1 MTTNNK
7 ISTVVSSQL
16 PEFVR
21 SDHPTF
27 IAFVKAY
34 YEYLEQSNTV
44 LSYGKTVERAK
55 NLTKYFDTDK
65 ITDTGLTE
73 FNDHLYNEFLTL
85 IPKEVSSDKSKLL
98 KNIKD
103 FYRAKGTEKSYNFFF
118 RLLFNED
125 PELYYPKND
134 ILIASSGK
142 WLVEQSIRLSN
153 IEINEIV
160 DDSIIN
166 LKKFESTKVVGNTS
180 QASAF
185 VERIFVSYE
194 SGTKINEFF
203 ISNKNGDFISGE
215 QVFIKNANNETLS
228 ADILSGFIS
237 SVALT
242 NGGSGYTIGTSI
254 PVVGGGGSG
263 GSVIISDVSSG
274 NISNVSVISGGA
286 GFRVSDFI
294 LFSGGGGAG
303 ANANVIQVLTD
314 NSVHPNTYN
323 INSDV
328 INTYNLT
335 TIGAYSNS
343 SGGNANTALVN
354 TLTFF
359 AYSNT
364 GPVVAIR
371 VSSGGNNYT
380 SLPTASIEANTRIK
394 NLGIIGRLKINDGGT
409 GYSNGA
415 TLIFTNIPGGF
426 GYGANGNVVTNATGT
441 IIGTN
446 LTLLGPGHLIGGAG
460 YSMTHLPNV
469 SISGS
474 GSGAN
479 IVVSALLGFGD
490 ELTSNTGSIGVIE
503 ELTITNRGV
512 GYVTP
517 PTLDFTNSG
526 DGLATANVTLTVG
539 TYTYPGRFKDDT
551 GLLSSSNYLENRDY
565 YQNFSYV
572 IKVKRALNEYKQ
584 YALNY
589 IHPAGLKLF
598 GEYLYISEPVV
609 DDTINVGLSNT
620 SSYIPYVTNSI
631 DFNGSN
637 SILYKTE
644 ALGNTSNG
652 STGTISFWFR
662 PTSFA
667 NDQTIFSISN
677 NSNSQTS
684 QRFSVSLTKRAN
696 TLLGKIAD
704 LVVISGGAG
713 FRKFPNDTIVIS
725 GTGTSANATIVQ
737 VLDDGSVHP
746 NTYNINSDVINT
758 YNLTAIGAYSNS
770 SGGNANTSLLTT
782 LTYFEYANT
791 GPIYLVALNDPG
803 AGYNI
808 LSTTA
813 EASGNSMIKALGII
827 GRLKINSAG
836 SGYSN
841 NAKII
846 FTNVVGGYGFGANAK
861 AIVNA
866 SGSII
871 RTELTPYT
879 TDSGHIVGGFGYD
892 ANAFPILSIE
902 GAGVDA
908 NITVEALLGD
918 GDVLAPLAYPITQNT
933 DGDIIRITARNA
945 ANLPL
950 LELTTNTSTLI
961 FKNTWNHFVATWD
974 LSSNS
979 ACKVYLNDINST
991 RLDLINFGQIDY
1003 TGSNVSIGS
1012 EPNLTRSYRGCLSEF
1027 WFSNN
1032 YADIANTTIRTFFI
1046 GANGVLLPSNMQ
1058 ASNGYMGRVNLNITP
1073 SIYLKSN
1080 GLFANT
1086 NSGIAN
1092 NFTFAN
1098 NITNCSNTS
1107 SEPA

>member
-1 MTTNNK
+1 M
-7 ISTVVSSQL
+7 
-16 PEFVR
+16 
-21 SDHPTF
+21 
-27 IAFVKAY
+27 
-34 YEYLEQSNTV
+34 
-44 LSYGKTVERAK
+44 
-55 NLTKYFDTDK
+55 
-65 ITDTGLTE
+65 
-73 FNDHLYNEFLTL
+73 
-85 IPKEVSSDKSKLL
+85 
-98 KNIKD
+98 
-103 FYRAKGTEKSYNFFF
+103 
-118 RLLFNED
+118 
-125 PELYYPKND
+125 
-134 ILIASSGK
+134 
-142 WLVEQSIRLSN
+142 
-153 IEINEIV
+153 
-160 DDSIIN
+160 
-166 LKKFESTKVVGNTS
+166 KKFESTKIVGNTS
-180 QASAF
+180 QASAS

-194 SGTKINEFF
+194 SGVKINEFF
-203 ISNKNGDFISGE
+203 ISNKNGNFDSGE
-215 QVFIKNANNETLS
+215 EVFIKNANNETLS
-228 ADILSGFIS
+228 ANILSGFIS
-237 SVALT
+237 SVAIT
-242 NGGSGYTIGTSI
+242 NGGSGYTVGTSI
-254 PVVGGGGSG
+254 PVTGGGGSG
-263 GSVIISDVSSG
+263 GIVIISQISAG
-274 NISNVSVISGGA
+274 NISNVTVVSGGA
-286 GFRVSDFI
+286 GFRIADFV
-294 LFSGGGGAG
+294 LFSGGGGSG

-359 AYSNT
+359 AYSDT
-364 GPVVAIR
+364 GPAVAIR

-380 SLPTASIEANTRIK
+380 SLPLASIEANTRIK
-394 NLGIIGRLKINDGGT
+394 NLGVVGKLTINDGGT
-409 GYSNGA
+409 GYTNGA
-415 TLIFTNIPGGF
+415 SLIFSNIPGGF

-460 YSMTHLPNV
+460 YSMTHLPLV
-469 SISGS
+469 SVSGN

-490 ELTSNTGSIGVIE
+490 VLSPNTGSIGVIE
-503 ELTITNRGV
+503 TLTITNRGL
-512 GYVTP
+512 GYTTP
-517 PTLDFTNSG
+517 PTLDFTGSG
-526 DGLATANVTLTVG
+526 DGLANANVTITAG
-539 TYTYPGRFKDDT
+539 TYTYAGRFKDDT
-551 GLLSSSNYLENRDY
+551 GLLSSSNYLEDRDY

-572 IKVKRALNEYKQ
+572 IRLKRALNEYKQ
-584 YALNY
+584 HVLNY
-589 IHPAGLKLF
+589 IHPSGLKLF
-598 GEYLYISEPVV
+598 GEYLYVSEPVV

-620 SSYIPYVTNSI
+620 SSYNPYVTNSI

-644 ALGNTSNG
+644 SLGNTSNG

-662 PTSFA
+662 PNSFA
-667 NDQTIFSISN
+667 NDQTILSISN

-684 QRFSVSLTKRAN
+684 PRFSVSLTKRAN

-704 LVVISGGAG
+704 LVIISGGAG

-746 NTYNINSDVINT
+746 NTYNINSDVINS
-758 YNLTAIGAYSNS
+758 YNATVIGAYSNS

-782 LTYFEYANT
+782 LTYFAYSNT
-791 GPIYLVALNDPG
+791 GPIYLVSLNDPG
-803 AGYNI
+803 VNYNI

-827 GRLKINSAG
+827 GRLKINSG
-836 SGYSN
+836 GTGYSN
-841 NAKII
+841 NAKLI
-846 FTNVVGGYGFGANAK
+846 FTNVVGGYGFGANGK

-866 SGSII
+866 TGTII

-879 TDSGHIVGGFGYD
+879 TDSGHIVGGFGY
-892 ANAFPILSIE
+892 NASVFPVVTVE
-902 GAGVDA
+902 GAGTDA
-908 NITVEALLGD
+908 NIAVEALLGD

-961 FKNTWNHFVATWD
+961 FKNTWNHLAASWD
-974 LSSNS
+974 LSSNA

-1003 TGSNVSIGS
+1003 TASNVSIGS
-1012 EPNLTRSYRGCLSEF
+1012 EVNLTQAYRGCLSEF
-1027 WFSNN
+1027 WFSNS
-1032 YADIANTTIRTFFI
+1032 YANVGNTTIRNFFV
-1046 GANGVLLPSNMQ
+1046 GANGVLLPSNMI
-1058 ASNGYMGRVNLNITP
+1058 AANGYMGRVSLSITP
-1073 SIYLKSN
+1073 SVYLKGN
-1080 GLFANT
+1080 AMFANT
-1086 NSGIAN
+1086 NSGVAN

>member
-34 YEYLEQSNTV
+34 YEYLEQSNTI

-203 ISNKNGDFISGE
+203 ISNKNGNFISGE

-274 NISNVSVISGGA
+274 NISNVSIISGGA
-286 GFRVSDFI
+286 GFRVSDFV

-314 NSVHPNTYN
+314 N
-323 INSDV
+323 
-328 INTYNLT
+328 
-335 TIGAYSNS
+335 
-343 SGGNANTALVN
+343 
-354 TLTFF
+354 
-359 AYSNT
+359 
-364 GPVVAIR
+364 
-371 VSSGGNNYT
+371 
-380 SLPTASIEANTRIK
+380 
-394 NLGIIGRLKINDGGT
+394 
-409 GYSNGA
+409 
-415 TLIFTNIPGGF
+415 
-426 GYGANGNVVTNATGT
+426 
-441 IIGTN
+441 
-446 LTLLGPGHLIGGAG
+446 
-460 YSMTHLPNV
+460 
-469 SISGS
+469 
-474 GSGAN
+474 
-479 IVVSALLGFGD
+479 
-490 ELTSNTGSIGVIE
+490 
-503 ELTITNRGV
+503 
-512 GYVTP
+512 
-517 PTLDFTNSG
+517 
-526 DGLATANVTLTVG
+526 
-539 TYTYPGRFKDDT
+539 
-551 GLLSSSNYLENRDY
+551 
-565 YQNFSYV
+565 
-572 IKVKRALNEYKQ
+572 
-584 YALNY
+584 
-589 IHPAGLKLF
+589 
-598 GEYLYISEPVV
+598 
-609 DDTINVGLSNT
+609 
-620 SSYIPYVTNSI
+620 
-631 DFNGSN
+631 
-637 SILYKTE
+637 
-644 ALGNTSNG
+644 
-652 STGTISFWFR
+652 
-662 PTSFA
+662 
-667 NDQTIFSISN
+667 
-677 NSNSQTS
+677 
-684 QRFSVSLTKRAN
+684 
-696 TLLGKIAD
+696 
-704 LVVISGGAG
+704 
-713 FRKFPNDTIVIS
+713 
-725 GTGTSANATIVQ
+725 
-737 VLDDGSVHP
+737 SVHP

-918 GDVLAPLAYPITQNT
+918 GDVLTPLAYAITQNT
-933 DGDIIRITARNA
+933 DGNIIRITAKNA

-991 RLDLINFGQIDY
+991 KLDSINFGQIDY